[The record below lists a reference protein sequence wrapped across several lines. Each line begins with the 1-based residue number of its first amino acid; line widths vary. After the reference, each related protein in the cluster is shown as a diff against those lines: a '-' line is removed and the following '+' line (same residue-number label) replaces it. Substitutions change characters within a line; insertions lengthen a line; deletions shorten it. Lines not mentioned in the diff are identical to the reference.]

1 MVRIYNGILLSHE
14 KECTWISS
22 DEYMN
27 LEPIIEWSKS
37 EREKPIYTNILIY
50 RESRKVVLMNLLQDS
65 SGDADKENRLV
76 NMGQEG
82 GESGMNGE
90 SSMESYTLPYVK

>member
-1 MVRIYNGILLSHE
+1 
-14 KECTWISS
+14 
-22 DEYMN
+22 
-27 LEPIIEWSKS
+27 
-37 EREKPIYTNILIY
+37 
-50 RESRKVVLMNLLQDS
+50 MNLLQDS
-65 SGDADKENRLV
+65 RGDADKENRLV